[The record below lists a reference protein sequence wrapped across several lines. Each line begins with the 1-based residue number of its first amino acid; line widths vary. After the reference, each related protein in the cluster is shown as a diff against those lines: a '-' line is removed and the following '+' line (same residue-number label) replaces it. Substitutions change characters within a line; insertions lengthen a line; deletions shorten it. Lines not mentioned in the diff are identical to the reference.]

1 MSSKELTSLFG
12 LNSDELTPQQMLLL
26 GSTYM
31 STLNLDLPPLPE
43 TNGITKKKILD
54 ELMSDCS
61 DESDCDVK
69 APSIL

>member
-1 MSSKELTSLFG
+1 MLF
-12 LNSDELTPQQMLLL
+12 L

-54 ELMSDCS
+54 ELMSDGS
-61 DESDCDVK
+61 ESDCDAK
-69 APSIL
+69 EPSIL